1 MVVEA
6 GRPTVDGV
14 TTMAMKVPYPTL
26 IIEGL
31 PLTANI
37 YILYPSVLMRVD
49 MSVLRVNKQA
59 SKL

>member
-1 MVVEA
+1 MMVEA

-14 TTMAMKVPYPTL
+14 TTMVMKVPYPTL

-37 YILYPSVLMRVD
+37 YILHPSVLMRVD
-49 MSVLRVNKQA
+49 MSVLRE
-59 SKL
+59 